1 MPIRKLWD
9 VNVGCQYEKTASTE
23 RVETAKS
30 PYSMGFSVW
39 LGCRDS
45 NPNYLFQR
53 QASYR

>member
-9 VNVGCQYEKTASTE
+9 VNFGCQHKKATSTA
-23 RVETAKS
+23 RGETAKILEIA
-30 PYSMGFSVW
+30 GFFIW